1 MMKLVWILAAALVAL
16 LAAERVQAQL
26 LPIADAGDAITAECV
41 DASGTSVMLDGTG
54 SSDPDGSSLTYT
66 WSSPSLAAD
75 ATGATPSV
83 VLPLGVHE
91 ITLTV
96 DDGVDGTASDTVT
109 VSVLDTTPPEIEV
122 SGESVRLWPPNH
134 KYRRVSL
141 SRFIDSVSD
150 SCGSELSP
158 DDVVIEEVS
167 SDEPENSNGDGN
179 TQDDIVLV
187 DDCRAVDLRSE
198 RRGGG
203 NGRVY
208 EARLAVTD
216 GQGNTGHVT
225 VEIARVPKSQA
236 HDAVADS
243 PAYVVDGPCEAGLDL
258 CPAEPALGCFE
269 AVGDG
274 ESRLRITQRRQG
286 HARDRLLWGI
296 RGLDS
301 DVADFG
307 DPTQSTD
314 YQLCLYAE
322 RGGPPDLVTEPGA
335 RAGSSWHSANGGF
348 RFRARRSDRDDGLTR
363 VRLRARDGARGG
375 VAVEGRGRA
384 LDLPDLPVP
393 NGTDIHVQLHNS
405 DGECWGASFTGEPR
419 RNTRR
424 VYDAVGD

>member
-1 MMKLVWILAAALVAL
+1 MKLGWILAAALVAL
-16 LAAERVQAQL
+16 LVADGALAQS
-26 LPIADAGDAITAECV
+26 LPIADAGDDITAECV
-41 DASGTSVMLDGTG
+41 EASGTSVMLDGTG
-54 SSDPDGSSLTYT
+54 SSDPDGEPLTYT

-75 ATGATPSV
+75 ANGPTPTV
-83 VLPLGVHE
+83 VLPLGVHD

-96 DDGVDGTASDTVT
+96 DDGIDGTASDMVF

-122 SGESVRLWPPNH
+122 SGQPVRLWPPNH
-134 KYRRVSL
+134 KYQRVEISD
-141 SRFIDSVSD
+141 FIDSVSD
-150 SCGSELSP
+150 SCVGDLSR

-167 SDEPENSNGDGN
+167 SDEPENSTGDGN
-179 TQDDIVLV
+179 THDDIVLV
-187 DDCRAVDLRSE
+187 DDCRAAELRSE
-198 RRGGG
+198 RKGNG

-208 EARLAVTD
+208 EARLAVLD
-216 GQGNTGHVT
+216 GQGNTGDVT

-236 HDAVADS
+236 HPAVADE

-258 CPAEPALGCFE
+258 CPSEPAPGCFE

-274 ESRLRITQRRQG
+274 ESRLRITQGRRG

-307 DPTQSTD
+307 DPTRSTD

-335 RAGSSWHSANGGF
+335 RAGSSWHSANRGF
-348 RFRARRSDRDDGLTR
+348 RFRARRSDRNDGLTR
-363 VRLRARDGARGG
+363 VRLRAKDGARGV
-375 VAVEGRGRA
+375 VAVEGRGRS

-393 NGTDIHVQLHNS
+393 DGTDIRVQLHNS